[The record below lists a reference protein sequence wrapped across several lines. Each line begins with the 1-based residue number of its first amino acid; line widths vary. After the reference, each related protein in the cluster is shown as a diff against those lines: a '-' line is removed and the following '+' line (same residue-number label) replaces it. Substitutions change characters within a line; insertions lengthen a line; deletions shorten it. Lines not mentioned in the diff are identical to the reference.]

1 MKFDSVGRK
10 SLNFSLESNMWI
22 RYVLIICLAVIMEN
36 TLANAQSASVLEMQ
50 CPMVRDYG
58 GYPHTTGEMITYR
71 LNQSKQAVSRRTN
84 GEWMII
90 CKGVSQCSIEG
101 GEVLISEFR
110 ADEKKLIDRRLDFAR
125 RVEKTKEW
133 GDPARI
139 KLVFGYESRCK
150 SKH

>member
-1 MKFDSVGRK
+1 MKFDSVDRK
-10 SLNFSLESNMWI
+10 SLDFSLESNMWI

-110 ADEKKLIDRRLDFAR
+110 ADEKKLIDRRLDFTK

-133 GDPARI
+133 GDPART

>member
-1 MKFDSVGRK
+1 
-10 SLNFSLESNMWI
+10 
-22 RYVLIICLAVIMEN
+22 
-36 TLANAQSASVLEMQ
+36 
-50 CPMVRDYG
+50 
-58 GYPHTTGEMITYR
+58 MITYR
-71 LNQSKQAVSRRTN
+71 LDQSKQAVSRRTN

-110 ADEKKLIDRRLDFAR
+110 ADEKKLIDRRLDFAK
-125 RVEKTKEW
+125 RVEKAKEW
-133 GDPARI
+133 GDPART

>member
-1 MKFDSVGRK
+1 
-10 SLNFSLESNMWI
+10 MWI
-22 RYVLIICLAVIMEN
+22 RYALIICLAVIMGN

-50 CPMVRDYG
+50 CPKVRDYG

-71 LNQSKQAVSRRTN
+71 LDQSKQAVSRRTN

-110 ADEKKLIDRRLDFAR
+110 ADEKKLIDRRLDFAN
-125 RVEKTKEW
+125 RVEKAKEW
-133 GDPARI
+133 GDPART